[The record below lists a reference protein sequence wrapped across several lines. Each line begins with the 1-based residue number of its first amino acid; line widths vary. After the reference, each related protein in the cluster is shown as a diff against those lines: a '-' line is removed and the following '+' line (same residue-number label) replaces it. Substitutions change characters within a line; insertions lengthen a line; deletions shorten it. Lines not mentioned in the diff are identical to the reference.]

1 MGEQLIITLDREFA
15 SGGRII
21 ARRIADAFDIRLL
34 DGSIIQEIA
43 DIHGLDVKKLSGYDE
58 VPKSIFG
65 ARTVRGYSSSPH
77 VNIAKLQFD
86 FILEKAKSG
95 ESFIV
100 LGRCGESVL
109 SEYKDAI
116 KLFIMANAPA
126 KIKRVMDFENVSE
139 DEAYEIIRVNNKKR
153 RDYHNYYCNTK
164 WGDSRRYD
172 MCINTSRLGIEPT
185 ADFLIEYIKARIS
198 NAGEKE
204 I

>member
-43 DIHGLDVKKLSGYDE
+43 DIHGLDVKKLVGYDE